1 MLMSRA
7 TRANVKRRMGVLFI
21 ERKYRTRYEVT
32 ESGEEVAKRIPYD
45 EKKLLTAPVI
55 QSALGA
61 QFQITGLDNPGE
73 ASELA
78 LMLRAGALAAPI
90 TFVEERTVGPSLGA
104 ENIRLGTKSV
114 QVGLALVVVFM
125 MLYYRVFGVAA
136 VLALS
141 ANLVLLVAIMS
152 FLGATLTLPGIAGI
166 VLTVGMAVDA
176 NVLIFARIRE
186 EVRGGAPPQTA
197 IGQGFDR
204 AVVTILDANIT
215 TLIVAIILYA
225 IGTGPVKGLCG
236 HAVRGDY
243 HLDVVVH
250 YRNESTDQFILRR
263 SKSAGAVN
271 WGRRRYQ
278 GRAAGG
284 GGMNPI
290 PFMKWRWVAIALS
303 GLAIV
308 TAVASLSFQQLNWGL
323 DFTGGTLIEV
333 AYSDSAD
340 LSSIRSVL
348 AEEGY
353 EGAVVVSFG
362 TDRDV
367 LVRLPDGYSDEQ
379 GALMVDKLRNSTDM
393 AIELRRIEF
402 VGPQVGDELRDDGGI
417 AMLTA
422 LGLVMLYVAFRFQIK
437 FALGAV
443 FALAHDVIVTLG
455 FFSLTGLEFDLT
467 VLAALLAVVGYS
479 LNDTIVVSDRIRE
492 NLRKIRRAEAIDVIN
507 ISLTETLGRTLVT
520 SLTTLLV
527 LAALAF
533 IRRRNDFWL
542 RGSAASG
549 CDRGNLLFDVR
560 GLHHLTAARCEQRGC
575 HGARARGSGPGG
587 HAALSLSLGRLLGG
601 CFRLRLTILTRGS
614 SNDASACCYRTPHCR
629 SHTSAPRLTNPSS
642 IRRPRGSAAPPR
654 RYPIR

>member
-1 MLMSRA
+1 
-7 TRANVKRRMGVLFI
+7 
-21 ERKYRTRYEVT
+21 
-32 ESGEEVAKRIPYD
+32 
-45 EKKLLTAPVI
+45 
-55 QSALGA
+55 
-61 QFQITGLDNPGE
+61 
-73 ASELA
+73 
-78 LMLRAGALAAPI
+78 
-90 TFVEERTVGPSLGA
+90 
-104 ENIRLGTKSV
+104 
-114 QVGLALVVVFM
+114 
-125 MLYYRVFGVAA
+125 
-136 VLALS
+136 
-141 ANLVLLVAIMS
+141 
-152 FLGATLTLPGIAGI
+152 
-166 VLTVGMAVDA
+166 
-176 NVLIFARIRE
+176 
-186 EVRGGAPPQTA
+186 
-197 IGQGFDR
+197 
-204 AVVTILDANIT
+204 
-215 TLIVAIILYA
+215 
-225 IGTGPVKGLCG
+225 
-236 HAVRGDY
+236 
-243 HLDVVVH
+243 
-250 YRNESTDQFILRR
+250 
-263 SKSAGAVN
+263 
-271 WGRRRYQ
+271 
-278 GRAAGG
+278 
-284 GGMNPI
+284 MNPI

-308 TAVASLSFQQLNWGL
+308 TAVASLSLQQLNWGL

-333 AYSDSAD
+333 TYSDSAD

-379 GALMVDKLRNSTDM
+379 GALMVDKLRSSTDM

-527 LAALAF
+527 LAALALF
-533 IRRRNDFWL
+533 GGEMIFGFAVAL
-542 RGSAASG
+542 LVGVTVGTYSSMYVASTT
-549 CDRGNLLFDVR
+549 LLQLGVNKEDVMVPER
-560 GLHHLTAARCEQRGC
+560 E
-575 HGARARGSGPGG
+575 GADQEGMLP
-587 HAALSLSLGRLLGG
+587 
-601 CFRLRLTILTRGS
+601 
-614 SNDASACCYRTPHCR
+614 
-629 SHTSAPRLTNPSS
+629 
-642 IRRPRGSAAPPR
+642 
-654 RYPIR
+654 